1 MSYGEIL
8 KNLRIEQKLSQ
19 QELADRA
26 NVTRTIISYWETGK
40 RKMTMESA
48 DKVFRALGKKIVL
61 DDIEAKGHGQQIEES
76 IKPKPAAGDEK

>member
-61 DDIEAKGHGQQIEES
+61 DDIEAKGHGQQIEEF
-76 IKPKPAAGDEK
+76 IKPKPEASDEK